1 MGPRGALQQA
11 ASRLRMAACP
21 WRIRRHPTGNSPFV
35 YVYETRRGGRSQ
47 AARGYRIE
55 NDREVQQLVDL
66 LLEADE
72 DLRHGG
78 PGLDWALLNLP
89 PGLKPVGYSGRL
101 QTWGQIRSLI
111 KADIAPGGPKAK
123 DRNPFACFS
132 DQGYFGRTYNDQT
145 IALPDHLERYC
156 LHTPASLDAHR
167 LDPSQPLVLR
177 PTNTSSFRGV
187 IQMVNYLARKGIG
200 IATPQLR
207 SRLEALK
214 DATGRVRTPAPRFI
228 PTTAELEAWLDQ
240 LQQENPLRGWVMAVI
255 ACYGLRPHE
264 VWHIERL
271 PGESSIEP
279 TFLQISMFEGGAG
292 HATKT
297 GHRFALPLPESWLE
311 RYRLNDLDHSRAM
324 LSELRRRHPI
334 RTAEAA
340 DGSLQF
346 WNNARLG
353 REVVHWLR
361 YSSKPYLEIKNK
373 LLGWHQ
379 PRGVPGRR
387 QPPPIQGRCKA
398 YDLRHAWAIRA
409 RETTTWS
416 TALKAQAMGHSETI
430 HARRY
435 LVEQTA
441 LQIERGMALQKA
453 LDEGQ
458 VQPQGPERLMV
469 ENLAPPAPAAAT
481 AVDASASATLPAD
494 VTPELLQLARQ
505 LMALS
510 GTTSKA

>member
-1 MGPRGALQQA
+1 MPTPFSPLERANGILRAFSAPF
-11 ASRLRMAACP
+11 RLRKH
-21 WRIRRHPTGNSPFV
+21 RRSRWVT
-35 YVYETRRGGRSQ
+35 VYEFLPDRRTRERSLPGCE
-47 AARGYRIE
+47 AANPEAVEALCER
-55 NDREVQQLVDL
+55 L
-66 LLEADE
+66 LAAAKQGLTLEAVTGTE
-72 DLRHGG
+72 ASAPRRSAAPCWSEICEAVVAFQRGQGVNMNLVG
-78 PGLDWALLNLP
+78 PFKG
-89 PGLKPVGYSGRL
+89 
-101 QTWGQIRSLI
+101 
-111 KADIAPGGPKAK
+111 
-123 DRNPFACFS
+123 
-132 DQGYFGRTYNDQT
+132 QGYFRL
-145 IALPDHLERYC
+145 LPQDR
-156 LHTPASLDAHR
+156 PASLEDVRRFALHTSES
-167 LDPSQPLVLR
+167 LKAQLQDPSEPLLPMATHRQGFRQKREVVSLLR
-177 PTNTSSFRGV
+177 RAGFGAIAPQELSDELKA
-187 IQMVNYLARKGIG
+187 MVNRKKLALVAAG
-200 IATPQLR
+200 Q
-207 SRLEALK
+207 SR
-214 DATGRVRTPAPRFI
+214 RRI
-228 PTTAELEAWLDQ
+228 PTTEAIQQWLDL

-271 PGESSIEP
+271 PGESSVEP

-416 TALKAQAMGHSETI
+416 TALKAQAIGHSETI

-435 LVEQTA
+435 RVEQTA

-453 LDEGQ
+453 LDEGP

-469 ENLAPPAPAAAT
+469 EPHRPTPPAPSPAAADDR
-481 AVDASASATLPAD
+481 AATLPPD
-494 VTPELLQLARQ
+494 ITPELLQLARQ